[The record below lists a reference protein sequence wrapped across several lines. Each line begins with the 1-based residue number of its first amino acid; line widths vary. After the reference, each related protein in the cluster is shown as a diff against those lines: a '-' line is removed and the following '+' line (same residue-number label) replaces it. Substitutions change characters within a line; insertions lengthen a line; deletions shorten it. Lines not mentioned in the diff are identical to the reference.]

1 MEQIAYFNRK
11 IYQMKAN
18 LNRYTILDTLY
29 EAGSSDTLN
38 QVSFLIQSIEGII
51 NEDATNQQNYIDNT
65 LFEIATL
72 LDDIKASLNEVV
84 STDVFI
90 FIMNEDLA
98 SIGRINQKLNILK
111 NNTSSLIKAT
121 IIIEEQASLIV
132 SKYLAQVK
140 KALIEGHFDEALSV
154 YNELGLDQYLVS
166 SNETLADWQNIYKRI
181 GRVLKMIKDL
191 PPSILDANASFV
203 SGMLLRMVK

>member
-11 IYQMKAN
+11 IHQMKAN
-18 LNRYTILDTLY
+18 LNRYTILDALY
-29 EAGSSDTLN
+29 EAGTSDTLN

-121 IIIEEQASLIV
+121 IIIEEQASIIV

-181 GRVLKMIKDL
+181 GKVLKMIKDL
-191 PPSILDANASFV
+191 PPSILDANASFA